1 MERTLSLIK
10 PDGVEKGLTGEIIKR
25 FEIAGIRI
33 AALKLMRL
41 TKERAQSFYAEH
53 KAKPFYDELTDFMSS
68 GPIVAMMLEGEN
80 VILKNRD
87 IMGATDYR
95 KASPGTIRHD
105 FARDLTKNTVHGS
118 DSVESAAREIPF
130 FFSSLE
136 IYTD

>member
-25 FEIAGIRI
+25 FEMAGIRI
-33 AALKLMRL
+33 AALKLVRL

-53 KAKPFYDELTDFMSS
+53 KAKPFYDELTEFMSS
-68 GPIVAMMLEGEN
+68 GPIVAMVLEGEN

-136 IYTD
+136 IYSD

>member
-68 GPIVAMMLEGEN
+68 GPIVAMVLEGEN

-118 DSVESAAREIPF
+118 DSAESAAREIPF